1 MLSFIEKQ
9 FQEVDEESGES
20 TWHIIAKNGDV
31 EIIRNKYFDLDEA
44 EINIKNTDG
53 LTPFAIAF
61 ERNNLEM
68 IKELMKFG
76 AKNSNDDMSNFIITA
91 IQQNN
96 PGRIKELI
104 NCGVEIS
111 KDVIWSLVATAFH
124 QNNPKILK
132 EINKF
137 GVEIPNQNLLK
148 FFTNAVR
155 TNNPEIVKEL
165 INFGIEISKDAMLN
179 FIAISIKNGYSDMN
193 NYLISIFEKKNN
205 SEGGFQ
211 GVSSSDSSGE
221 LGQSIP
227 SCEPSPVKKMR
238 LTDYNSKSLS

>member
-1 MLSFIEKQ
+1 MLSFSEKQ
-9 FQEVDEESGES
+9 FQEVDEESWES

-68 IKELMKFG
+68 IKELMKCG

-96 PGRIKELI
+96 PGRIKELM
-104 NCGVEIS
+104 NC
-111 KDVIWSLVATAFH
+111 
-124 QNNPKILK
+124 
-132 EINKF
+132 

-148 FFTNAVR
+148 FFSNAVR
-155 TNNPEIVKEL
+155 ANNPEIVKEL
-165 INFGIEISKDAMLN
+165 INFGVEISKDAMLN
-179 FIAISIKNGYSDMN
+179 FIATSIKNGYSDMN
-193 NYLISIFEKKNN
+193 SYLISIFEKNFK

>member
-1 MLSFIEKQ
+1 MLSFSEKQ
-9 FQEVDEESGES
+9 FQEVDEESWES

-68 IKELMKFG
+68 IKELMKCG

-96 PGRIKELI
+96 PGRIKELM

-111 KDVIWSLVATAFH
+111 KEGILRLLTTAIQ
-124 QNNPKILK
+124 QNNPGRIK
-132 EINKF
+132 ELMNC

-148 FFTNAVR
+148 FFSNAVR
-155 TNNPEIVKEL
+155 ANNPEIVKEL
-165 INFGIEISKDAMLN
+165 INFGVEISKDAMLN
-179 FIAISIKNGYSDMN
+179 FIATSIKNGYSDMN
-193 NYLISIFEKKNN
+193 SYLISIFEKNFK